1 MPNKPYAIAHIE
13 PEAKQILEATRDE
26 LILPS
31 LSATIIYL
39 VDHYKAT
46 KKEANKRK

>member
-1 MPNKPYAIAHIE
+1 MPKQYEHTLL
-13 PEAKQILEATRDE
+13 EAQVKQMIEATRDE
-26 LILPS
+26 LKLPS